1 MAQRQVHQEEARGA
15 RARFNSRG
23 AEEQPLRVGQRRHG
37 QHQRRQP
44 STSAG
49 SPASSASPGPRALA
63 ARQALAGPRQRGPR
77 SGLTQLPAR
86 AGEAPG
92 GAGPPRSP
100 HGAEAAGR
108 VRNGTRGAAARTG
121 SRVAGRARCAAE
133 PERLGEDGARSP
145 PHLSP
150 PVALSRV
157 LNALAVP
164 APGAQLPHG
173 DVPRLSWAGG
183 RGAWGHG
190 GLFAVA
196 LSFLLS
202 SRNGWRELRTLCSGP
217 GGSLQRSHLLR
228 SSGGDSCTVEVLAT
242 PAAPPPCIA
251 PHRAPHPALR
261 STKPLRDAAVCGG
274 QRVGSCPGHRGSDK
288 EGVKGPKHAQP
299 GSCSPPQP
307 PAQGQELDPN
317 LLNQEGRQE
326 AERGWRGNEGRLE
339 VRR

>member
-1 MAQRQVHQEEARGA
+1 MAQRQVHLEEARGA
-15 RARFNSRG
+15 HARFNSRG
-23 AEEQPLRVGQRRHG
+23 AEEQPLRVGQRRRG

-92 GAGPPRSP
+92 GAGPRRSP

-121 SRVAGRARCAAE
+121 SRVPGRARCAAE
-133 PERLGEDGARSP
+133 RAP

-164 APGAQLPHG
+164 APGAQLSCG
-173 DVPRLSWAGG
+173 DVPRLNWAAG
-183 RGAWGHG
+183 RGAWGYG

-202 SRNGWRELRTLCSGP
+202 SRSGWRELRTLCSGP
-217 GGSLQRSHLLR
+217 GESLQRSHLLR

-274 QRVGSCPGHRGSDK
+274 QRVGSCAGRRGSDK

-307 PAQGQELDPN
+307 PAQGQELDPH

-326 AERGWRGNEGRLE
+326 AERGWRRNKGRLE
-339 VRR
+339 MRR